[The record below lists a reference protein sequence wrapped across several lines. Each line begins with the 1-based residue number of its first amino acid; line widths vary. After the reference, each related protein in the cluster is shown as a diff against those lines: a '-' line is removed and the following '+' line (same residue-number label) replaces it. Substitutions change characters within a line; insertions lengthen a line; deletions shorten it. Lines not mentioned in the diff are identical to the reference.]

1 MRLGRIRTRPYATE
15 RQAPGG
21 GPVTNVVE
29 PDSLVAGSKSLNFGS
44 EKQSM
49 TRFRIFTSNRLE
61 VLADTLAEV
70 LREPLR
76 APLAPEFVVVQSK
89 GMERWVS
96 MELARRHG
104 VCANMRFPFPNTF
117 LQDLCHRLIRPL
129 PDPSPF
135 EPQVL
140 SWRVMGLLPSL
151 LGSPDFTTLRTYLG
165 DPPDALKLIQL
176 SERIA
181 DTFDQYLL
189 FRPEMILGWEQERES
204 HWQARLWRE
213 LSRGRE
219 HLHRAALG
227 KALLEALQGAH
238 VELGQFPERVSV
250 FGISA
255 LPRFHLEMLAAL
267 SRVTEVNLFL
277 MNPCREYWGDIL
289 AHREARRA
297 TAGAGSPTDQLH
309 LEAGNSLLASLGALG
324 RDFFDLLTEYPG
336 EEEETFVDPGEGT
349 LLSAL
354 HSDILNLRE
363 RGRSGSGRSAV
374 AATDASIQ
382 IHACHSPMREVEV
395 LHDRLRHL
403 FEADPDL
410 APGDILVMTPDIG
423 TYAPFI
429 QAVFAAPAE
438 ASGTIPFT
446 IADRSVR
453 EEGEI
458 VTAFLAILDLQG
470 SRFTSSQ
477 VLAVLEAGAVRSRA
491 GLSEADVELVR
502 RWVRETGIRWG
513 IDDQNR
519 RELAL
524 PADRENTWR
533 AGLDRLLLGYA
544 LPGGEE
550 RLFGGV
556 LPYDAIE
563 GCDTLVL
570 GRFLHFVEELFRE
583 ARDLGRP
590 RTLVEWSRALR
601 EMLDRF
607 FEANEDGER
616 ELQVIRGKVKE
627 LADLERRAELTGS
640 VELKVIRYHLG
651 HHLEREGF
659 GSGFMTGAVTFCAL
673 LPMRSIPFKVI
684 WLLGM
689 NGDAYPRTS
698 PPLGFDLMARQ
709 PRRGDRSRRHD
720 DRYLFL
726 EALLSARERFAI
738 SYVGQSIQDNSPL
751 PPSVVVSELQ
761 DTIEQGFEL
770 RGGEILEHVVT
781 RHRLQGFSPE
791 YFKSDQRLF
800 SYSDEYFETA
810 KRLVAPRR
818 APLPFI
824 PAGLSEPPAEWRTV
838 DLDDLAR
845 FLANPAKFLLTG
857 RLGIRLDE
865 AEEILAETEP
875 FTLTELERYLLEE
888 RLVEKA
894 LAGQDLRGYL
904 AVARA
909 AGRIPHGMAGVC
921 TYEELRIGVERFVA
935 RTRPYLE
942 SPRAEPLPLDLA
954 VGEFRVRGR
963 ISGRYGDRLVQ
974 QRYAR
979 AKPHDH
985 LRAWITHL
993 ALGLADSPR
1002 SSLLVGLR
1010 ADGEATW
1017 VAWEYSPAANGAA
1030 LLLGLLEHYWEGLQR
1045 PLPFFPRSS
1054 WAYARYVLEKG
1065 RPEGEA
1071 LRKASETWA
1080 GDDYRRGESEDPY
1093 YHLCFRATDPLGD
1106 AFRRLAVDVF
1116 APLLAHRKEMG

>member
-1 MRLGRIRTRPYATE
+1 
-15 RQAPGG
+15 
-21 GPVTNVVE
+21 
-29 PDSLVAGSKSLNFGS
+29 
-44 EKQSM
+44 M

-61 VLADTLAEV
+61 ILADRLAEV

-76 APLAPEFVVVQSK
+76 EPLEPELVVVQSQ
-89 GMERWVS
+89 GMERWLS

-117 LQDLCHRLIRPL
+117 LQEVFHRLIQRL
-129 PDPSPF
+129 PDRSPF

-151 LGSPDFTTLRTYLG
+151 LGTPGFTTLRDYLG
-165 DPPDALKLIQL
+165 EPPDALKLIQL

-189 FRPEMILGWEQERES
+189 FRPEMILGWEQGREN

-213 LSRGRE
+213 LSGGRE

-227 KALLEALQGAH
+227 KALLEALQESDL
-238 VELGQFPERVSV
+238 ELGYFPERVSV

-255 LPRFHLEMLAAL
+255 LPRFHLEVLAAF

-289 AHREARRA
+289 ARREARRA
-297 TAGAGSPTDQLH
+297 TAGTGSPTDELY
-309 LEAGNSLLASLGALG
+309 LETGNSLLASLGALG

-336 EEEETFVDPGEGT
+336 EEEATFLEPGEGT
-349 LLSAL
+349 LLRAL
-354 HSDILNLRE
+354 QSDILNLRD
-363 RGRSGSGRSAV
+363 RGQAGEGKAAI
-374 AATDASIQ
+374 AATDTSIQ
-382 IHACHSPMREVEV
+382 IHSCHSPMREIEV
-395 LHDRLRHL
+395 LHDRLCQL

-410 APGDILVMTPDIG
+410 SAGDILVMTPDIG

-429 QAVFAAPAE
+429 HAVFAAPGKA
-438 ASGTIPFT
+438 ARMIPFT

-458 VTAFLAILDLQG
+458 VTAFLAILDLWG
-470 SRFTSSQ
+470 SRFTSGQ
-477 VLAVLEAGAVRSRA
+477 VLSLLEAGAVRSRA

-513 IDDQNR
+513 IDDRNR
-519 RELAL
+519 RELLL
-524 PADRENTWR
+524 PADWENTWR

-544 LPGGEE
+544 LPGEEE

-563 GCDTLVL
+563 GDDTLVL
-570 GRFLHFVEELFRE
+570 GRFLEFVDELFRE
-583 ARDLGRP
+583 VQTLGRS

-601 EMLDRF
+601 EILDRF
-607 FEANEDGER
+607 FEMDEEAER
-616 ELQVIRGKVKE
+616 ELQVIRRKVKE
-627 LADLERRAELTGS
+627 LADLHGLAELTEPI
-640 VELKVIRYHLG
+640 ELKAIRYHLG

-659 GSGFMTGAVTFCAL
+659 GFGFMTGAVTFCAL

-689 NGDAYPRTS
+689 NNDAYPRQS
-698 PPLGFDLMARQ
+698 PPLGFDLMARH
-709 PRRGDRSRRHD
+709 PRRGDRSRRND

-726 EALLSARERFAI
+726 EALLSAREHLAI
-738 SYVGQSIQDNSPL
+738 SYVGQSIQDNSLL

-761 DTIEQGFEL
+761 DYIEQGFEL
-770 RGGEILEHVVT
+770 PGGGILEHVAT

-791 YFKSDQRLF
+791 YFTGDERLF
-800 SYSDEYFETA
+800 SYSEEYFDTA

-824 PAGLSEPPAEWRTV
+824 ASGLSAPPAEWRTV
-838 DLDDLAR
+838 DLDDLVR
-845 FLANPAKFLLTG
+845 FFANPARFLLTG

-865 AEEILAETEP
+865 GDEVLPESEP
-875 FTLTELERYLLEE
+875 FTLTGLERYLLEG
-888 RLVEKA
+888 RLVA
-894 LAGQDLRGYL
+894 RGLAGQDLRAYL
-904 AVARA
+904 PLARA
-909 AGRIPHGMAGVC
+909 AGRLPHGMVGDC
-921 TYEELRIGVERFVA
+921 TYEEMRLGVERFVA

-942 SPRAEPLPLDLA
+942 SPQPEPLPVDLTL
-954 VGEFRVRGR
+954 GDFRLTGR
-963 ISGRYGDRLVQ
+963 ISGRYGDRLLQ

-979 AKPHDH
+979 VRPQDH

-1002 SSLLVGLR
+1002 NSMLVGLR
-1010 ADGEATW
+1010 AEGEATW
-1017 VAWEYSPAANGAA
+1017 VAWNYGPVENGAG
-1030 LLLGLLEHYWEGLQR
+1030 LLVGLLERYWEGLQR

-1054 WAYARYVLEKG
+1054 WAYARLVLERG
-1065 RPEGEA
+1065 SPEGEA
-1071 LRKASETWA
+1071 LRKASEIWV
-1080 GDDYRRGESEDPY
+1080 GDDYRRGEREDPY
-1093 YHLCFRATDPLGD
+1093 YHLCFRDTDPLD
-1106 AFRRLAVDVF
+1106 DEFQRLATDLF
-1116 APLLAHRKEMG
+1116 EPLLAHQKEVG